1 MAASVN
7 VSVAVKSAL
16 IVQTAVTVRSAERPG
31 LVQAPAVSKFDPVRV
46 MDVPTRT
53 LLLGVNVI
61 SGTTVKI
68 AVMLSPKLPVTV
80 TVFGSALTPGPKITK
95 DPVTAPLEME
105 HEGVPELKPGAESVQ
120 LVSPELNPDPETVTV
135 WPPLPLLGESIIE
148 GVVTVKVA
156 DTDGPGTTTAFVKYT
171 V

>member
-1 MAASVN
+1 M
-7 VSVAVKSAL
+7 
-16 IVQTAVTVRSAERPG
+16 VQVAVTVKSVERPG
-31 LVQAPAVSKFDPVRV
+31 LVQVPAVSKFDPVRV
-46 MDVPTRT
+46 MAVPTLT

-68 AVMLSPKLPVTV
+68 ALTLSPKLPVTV

-95 DPVTAPLEME
+95 DPVTTPPEME

-135 WPPLPLLGESIIE
+135 WPPLPLLGESVIA
-148 GVVTVKVA
+148 GAVTVKVA
-156 DTDGPGTTTAFVKYT
+156 DTDGPGTTTVAVKYT